1 MRALRPLNE
10 VIHVKYAALVVLAAL
25 AGCKKKEPEP
35 VPVPVAEPPKPVA
48 AKPSPS
54 KPALSPPLSAAQQSA
69 MEKSFGAARELV
81 KRARGLRAEA
91 EAIEKTQTREAAN
104 DIYVKARDL
113 YREATE
119 STEEWIEP
127 ELGKVTEAQLK
138 DHLGA
143 MLSERGA
150 WVKENASMGKL
161 HKD

>member
-1 MRALRPLNE
+1 M
-10 VIHVKYAALVVLAAL
+10 KYAALLVLAAL
-25 AGCKKKEPEP
+25 AGCKKEAPP
-35 VPVPVAEPPKPVA
+35 PAPAPVAEPPKPAPVKPA
-48 AKPSPS
+48 PAKPSL
-54 KPALSPPLSAAQQSA
+54 APPLSDAQKAA
-69 MEKSFGAARELV
+69 MEKCFNAARELV
-81 KRARGLRAEA
+81 KQARGLRTQA

-113 YREATE
+113 YRQATE

-127 ELGKVTEAQLK
+127 ELGKVTEAQVK
-138 DHLGA
+138 DYLGS